1 METKTIRIMKDT
13 NIAVTNIFLNNI
25 KQAGLPVTVIILS
38 PTPKGIFF
46 YNSSR
51 GSILVTSPAPR
62 GSFNVDNNVIMPIRN
77 MK

>member
-1 METKTIRIMKDT
+1 MKHT

-25 KQAGLPVTVIILS
+25 KQPGWPVTAIILS

-51 GSILVTSPAPR
+51 GSTFVTSPAPR
-62 GSFNVDNNVIMPIRN
+62 GNFNVDNNVIMPIRN